1 MKNFVLNHFCLEYII
16 VGVCAISFVCL
27 FVNRDTPVSRFLTG
41 VCSQDVMSSGP
52 SLVPLAGLIFTPES
66 LEVHTVQVTN

>member
-27 FVNRDTPVSRFLTG
+27 FVNRDTPVSRFLTS
-41 VCSQDVMSSGP
+41 VCSQDVMSAGP
-52 SLVPLAGLIFTPES
+52 SLSPLAGLRFTPAL
-66 LEVHTVQVTN
+66 LEVHAVQVTN